1 MYSRKLQILCTAYIH
16 TLELS
21 SEPIRHT
28 LAISSSSLPHSEA
41 SAVDLRGFC
50 CLGNGQWA
58 MGNAPA
64 LQSSLCRPCSCRR
77 SHSSE
82 ILRIWA
88 SREIPRETPRE
99 TLLPG
104 FLGFRKGCVRCK
116 SPTSPRGLTMFCAVL
131 EMALTMRILRS
142 IYYDDG
148 PRAWSPMF
156 QTRQSNP
163 ED

>member
-1 MYSRKLQILCTAYIH
+1 MYSRKLQILRTAYIH

-21 SEPIRHT
+21 SEPIRHS

-50 CLGNGQWA
+50 CLRNGQWA

-88 SREIPRETPRE
+88 SREIPREARE
-99 TLLPG
+99 RRCCKG
-104 FLGFRKGCVRCK
+104 FLAFEKAVLGAK

-156 QTRQSNP
+156 QTRQP
-163 ED
+163 

>member
-1 MYSRKLQILCTAYIH
+1 MYSRKLQILRTAYIH

-21 SEPIRHT
+21 EPIT
-28 LAISSSSLPHSEA
+28 HSQSVQA
-41 SAVDLRGFC
+41 ACLTVKLQLLTFVDFAA
-50 CLGNGQWA
+50 WA
-58 MGNAPA
+58 MGNGQCTGLAIQPCNPA
-64 LQSSLCRPCSCRR
+64 FVDPVLVDAHIRVKYSVSGP
-77 SHSSE
+77 HGKY
-82 ILRIWA
+82 
-88 SREIPRETPRE
+88 PETSRE
-99 TLLPG
+99 TLLRG
-104 FLGFRKGCVRCK
+104 FLGFRKGCARCK

-148 PRAWSPMF
+148 LRAWSPMF